1 MHRQRRQRYLQA
13 LGIEGWRLRAAAHA
27 PAESDAEPQAAA
39 ARSDDGR
46 GKAPETPRPDSI
58 ANPSGDTAG
67 LDWDGLAARIRAC
80 TRCELHRGRTQAVVG
95 AGVRAADLM
104 VVGEGPGAEE
114 DRRGEAFVGRA
125 GRLLDEMLL
134 AIGCSRTGSVFIAN
148 IVKCRPPGNRDPRP
162 EEVAACEGYLR
173 RQIDL
178 VKPRVIAAVGRV
190 AAQNLLGTQER
201 LGAMR
206 GREYEYQGTPV
217 IVTYHPAYL
226 LRSPQD
232 KRKAW
237 ADLKRVRA
245 RLEAGR

>member
-13 LGIEGWRLRAAAHA
+13 LGIEDWRLRAAAQA
-27 PAESDAEPQAAA
+27 PAEWDAAPRAAA
-39 ARSDDGR
+39 ASDGGDGA
-46 GKAPETPRPDSI
+46 APETPHADSI
-58 ANPSGDTAG
+58 ADPSVDTGG
-67 LDWDGLAARIRAC
+67 LDWDGLAERIRTC

-95 AGVRAADLM
+95 AGVREADLM

-173 RQIDL
+173 RQIEL